1 MTREALLREG
11 LRRLGIDPGDG
22 ACDTLLR
29 YVDLLAKWNR
39 VYNLTAIR
47 DPQQMLVQ
55 HLLDS
60 LSVLPVLPAMTTLAD
75 VGTGGGLPGIPVAI
89 MRPAMQVSLIET
101 SSKKAS
107 FLQQARIELGLT
119 RVEVCSARVEN
130 LVERQFEGI
139 ISRAFA
145 ELALFVDLCGK
156 HLAPGGRLYAMKG
169 VYPQSEVAALP
180 PGWEVESSH
189 ALDVP
194 FLEAERHLL
203 IIRKA

>member
-60 LSVLPVLPAMTTLAD
+60 LSVLPVLPAMATLAD

-180 PGWEVESSH
+180 SGWEVESSH